1 MLVSHVSIQ
10 ICSLLAPCR
19 RPILIATKHML
30 FRGQDTS
37 GLLGLFRPT
46 IILFAFKSTFL
57 RLETRMSYR
66 TFLFLSLT
74 GLFFTGA
81 ALADQTKK
89 EVHSQ
94 ADLPR
99 ATYPVTG
106 SVSTLLQS
114 DDAVFDSAVSK
125 AAADLNA
132 LFSDYDIKDSA
143 TLISMLTAKLSLQE
157 LKGDVVGG
165 LQTISRIRELQSKP
179 DLKLT
184 AGLFDEAILK
194 AQLSVPAKQGAEYEQ
209 KVKSIYRD
217 TVNAL
222 RWDVVQDVIKS
233 ARSISGLFSESFLL
247 GNAQEKLQPE
257 IDKSGSLSRESMYA
271 LLNTR
276 ANLRIK
282 LPLNSIR
289 VNVLKAYV
297 SAHDTQKPDI
307 WAARE
312 VTLSSEDHPQQVLVG
327 IWDSGFDP
335 AVYPG
340 HLYVYPNSA
349 PYPPQGLAFTDEG
362 NPSDSALYPLS
373 PEQKQQYPEIS
384 EDLEAI
390 SDLQAGVET
399 SVTESFKKRLTT
411 MSKDDV
417 NAMFE
422 RLSFFGQM
430 AHGTHVAGIAI
441 KGNPAA
447 QLVVF
452 RFNDGLSRELHFA
465 PSTDWAHRMAANFKR
480 IGQFCAEHK
489 VRIVNLSWGDDP
501 QEFEEWLARTKGN
514 QTADERR
521 QEALE
526 LFSVWKQAIIDAMNA
541 APDTLFVTA
550 AGNSDSDA
558 GFLEDVPSSLELP
571 NLIAVG
577 ATNQAGDATS
587 FTSYG
592 KTVVVYASGY
602 HVESFIPGGKKVKF
616 SGTSMAAPQVTNLAA
631 KLFAADPSLTAG
643 KAKELIISGSTLS
656 ADGRRKLIDEK
667 RSLQLIK
674 QKATATA
681 GQ

>member
-1 MLVSHVSIQ
+1 M
-10 ICSLLAPCR
+10 P
-19 RPILIATKHML
+19 
-30 FRGQDTS
+30 
-37 GLLGLFRPT
+37 
-46 IILFAFKSTFL
+46 
-57 RLETRMSYR
+57 YR
-66 TFLFLSLT
+66 TFVFLGLT
-74 GLFFTGA
+74 GLFFAGA
-81 ALADQTKK
+81 ALADEAKK
-89 EVHSQ
+89 EVDSQ

-99 ATYPVTG
+99 ATYPFAG

-114 DDAVFDSAVSK
+114 DDSVFDSTVSK
-125 AAADLNA
+125 ATADLDA
-132 LFSDYDIKDSA
+132 LFSDYDIKDNA
-143 TLISMLTAKLSLQE
+143 TLISILTAKLSLQE
-157 LKGDVVGG
+157 LKGDAVGG

-194 AQLSVPAKQGAEYEQ
+194 AQQSVPAKQGIEYEQ
-209 KVKSIYRD
+209 RVESIYRD
-217 TVNAL
+217 SVNAL

-247 GNAQEKLQPE
+247 GDAQEKLQPE
-257 IDKSGSLSRESMYA
+257 IDKSGSLSRESVYA
-271 LLNTR
+271 LLKTR

-297 SAHDTQKPDI
+297 AAHDTQKPEI
-307 WAARE
+307 WAVRE
-312 VTLSSEDHPQQVLVG
+312 VTLSSEDHPQKVLVG

-349 PYPPQGLAFTDEG
+349 PYPAQGLAFTDDG

-399 SVTESFKKRLTT
+399 PVAESFKKRLTT

-417 NAMFE
+417 KTMFE
-422 RLSFFGQM
+422 RLSFFGNM

-489 VRIVNLSWGDDP
+489 VRVVNLSWGDDP

-514 QTADERR
+514 QTADERK

-526 LFSVWKQAIIDAMNA
+526 LFSIWKQAVIDAMNA

-550 AGNSDSDA
+550 AGNSDSDT

-602 HVESFIPGGKKVKF
+602 HVESFIPGGKMVKL

-631 KLFAADPSLTAG
+631 KLFATDPSLTAE

-656 ADGRRKLIDEK
+656 ADGKRKLIDER

-674 QKATATA
+674 QKATAA
-681 GQ
+681 ARQ

>member
-1 MLVSHVSIQ
+1 M
-10 ICSLLAPCR
+10 P
-19 RPILIATKHML
+19 
-30 FRGQDTS
+30 
-37 GLLGLFRPT
+37 
-46 IILFAFKSTFL
+46 
-57 RLETRMSYR
+57 YR
-66 TFLFLSLT
+66 TFVFLSLT

-81 ALADQTKK
+81 ALADETKK

-114 DDAVFDSAVSK
+114 DDSVFDSTVNK

-132 LFSDYDIKDSA
+132 LFSDYDIKDNA
-143 TLISMLTAKLSLQE
+143 TLISILTAKLSLRE
-157 LKGDVVGG
+157 LKGDAVGG
-165 LQTISRIRELQSKP
+165 LQTISKIRELQSKP

-194 AQLSVPAKQGAEYEQ
+194 AQQNVPAKQGTEYKQE
-209 KVKSIYRD
+209 VESIYRD
-217 TVNAL
+217 SVNAL

-247 GNAQEKLQPE
+247 GDAQEKLQPE
-257 IDKSGSLSRESMYA
+257 IDKSGSLSRESVYA

-276 ANLRIK
+276 TNLRIK

-297 SAHDTQKPDI
+297 AAHDTQKPDI

-312 VTLSSEDHPQQVLVG
+312 VTFSSEDHPQKVLVG

-349 PYPPQGLAFTDEG
+349 PYPAQGLAFTDDG
-362 NPSDSALYPLS
+362 NPSDSALFPLS

-399 SVTESFKKRLTT
+399 PVTESFKKRLTT

-417 NAMFE
+417 NTMFE

-465 PSTDWAHRMAANFKR
+465 PSTDWAHRMAAYFKR

-489 VRIVNLSWGDDP
+489 VRVVNLSWGDDP

-514 QTADERR
+514 QTADERK

-526 LFSVWKQAIIDAMNA
+526 LFAIWKQAIIDAVNA

-550 AGNSDSDA
+550 AGNSDSDT
-558 GFLEDVPSSLELP
+558 GFLEDVPSSLDLP

-602 HVESFIPGGKKVKF
+602 HVESFIPGGKRVKF

-631 KLFAADPSLTAG
+631 KLFATDPSLTAER
-643 KAKELIISGSTLS
+643 AKELIISGSTLS
-656 ADGRRKLIDEK
+656 ADGKRKLIDEK

-681 GQ
+681 GKYQQHRICHFCQQWE

>member
-1 MLVSHVSIQ
+1 M
-10 ICSLLAPCR
+10 P
-19 RPILIATKHML
+19 
-30 FRGQDTS
+30 
-37 GLLGLFRPT
+37 
-46 IILFAFKSTFL
+46 
-57 RLETRMSYR
+57 YR
-66 TFLFLSLT
+66 TFLFLSLI
-74 GLFFTGA
+74 GLIFTAA
-81 ALADQTKK
+81 ALADETKK

-114 DDAVFDSAVSK
+114 DDSVFDSTVSK

-132 LFSDYDIKDSA
+132 LFSDYDIKDNA
-143 TLISMLTAKLSLQE
+143 TLISILTAKLSLQE
-157 LKGDVVGG
+157 LNGDAAGG
-165 LQTISRIRELQSKP
+165 LQTIRKIRELQSKP

-184 AGLFDEAILK
+184 ADLFDEAILK
-194 AQLSVPAKQGAEYEQ
+194 AQQSVPAKQGTEYKQ
-209 KVKSIYRD
+209 KVESIYRD
-217 TVNAL
+217 SVNAL

-233 ARSISGLFSESFLL
+233 ARSISGLFSESLLL
-247 GNAQEKLQPE
+247 GDAQEKLQPE
-257 IDKSGSLSRESMYA
+257 IDKSGSLSRESVYA

-276 ANLRIK
+276 TNLRIK

-289 VNVLKAYV
+289 VNVLNAYV
-297 SAHDTQKPDI
+297 AAHDTEKPDI

-312 VTLSSEDHPQQVLVG
+312 ATLSSEDHPQKVLVG

-349 PYPPQGLAFTDEG
+349 PYPAQGLAFTDDG

-373 PEQKQQYPEIS
+373 PEQKRQYPEIS

-390 SDLQAGVET
+390 ADLQAGVET
-399 SVTESFKKRLTT
+399 PVTESFKKRLITK
-411 MSKDDV
+411 SKDDV
-417 NAMFE
+417 KTMFE
-422 RLSFFGQM
+422 RLSFFGNM

-452 RFNDGLSRELHFA
+452 RFNDGLSRELQFA

-489 VRIVNLSWGDDP
+489 VRVVNLSWGDDP
-501 QEFEEWLARTKGN
+501 QEFEEWLARTKGS
-514 QTADERR
+514 QTADERK

-526 LFSVWKQAIIDAMNA
+526 LFSIWKQAIIDAMNA

-550 AGNSDSDA
+550 AGNADSDT

-602 HVESFIPGGKKVKF
+602 HVESFIPGGKKVKL

-631 KLFAADPSLTAG
+631 KLFATDPSLTAE

-656 ADGRRKLIDEK
+656 ADGKRKLIDEK

-681 GQ
+681 GKYQQPRICHFCQLWE

>member
-1 MLVSHVSIQ
+1 M
-10 ICSLLAPCR
+10 P
-19 RPILIATKHML
+19 
-30 FRGQDTS
+30 
-37 GLLGLFRPT
+37 
-46 IILFAFKSTFL
+46 
-57 RLETRMSYR
+57 YR
-66 TFLFLSLT
+66 TFFILSLI

-81 ALADQTKK
+81 GLADETKK

-114 DDAVFDSAVSK
+114 DDSVFDSTVSK

-132 LFSDYDIKDSA
+132 LFSDYDIKDNA
-143 TLISMLTAKLSLQE
+143 TLISMLAAKLSLQE
-157 LKGDVVGG
+157 LKGDAAGG
-165 LQTISRIRELQSKP
+165 LQTISRIRELQSKT

-184 AGLFDEAILK
+184 ACLFDEAILK
-194 AQLSVPAKQGAEYEQ
+194 AQQSVPAKQGTEYEQ
-209 KVKSIYRD
+209 KVESIYRD
-217 TVNAL
+217 AVNAL
-222 RWDVVQDVIKS
+222 RWDLVQDVIKS

-247 GNAQEKLQPE
+247 GDAQEKLQPE
-257 IDKSGSLSRESMYA
+257 IDKSGSLSRESVYA

-297 SAHDTQKPDI
+297 AAHDTQKPDI

-312 VTLSSEDHPQQVLVG
+312 VTLSSEDHPQKVPVG

-340 HLYVYPNSA
+340 HLYVYANSA
-349 PYPPQGLAFTDEG
+349 PYPAQGLAFTDEG

-399 SVTESFKKRLTT
+399 PVTESFKKRLTT

-417 NAMFE
+417 KTMFE
-422 RLSFFGQM
+422 RLSFFGNM

-452 RFNDGLSRELHFA
+452 RFNDGLSRELHFP

-489 VRIVNLSWGDDP
+489 VRVVNLSWGDDP
-501 QEFEEWLARTKGN
+501 QEFEEWLSRTKGN
-514 QTADERR
+514 QTADERK

-550 AGNSDSDA
+550 AGNADSDA

-571 NLIAVG
+571 NVITVG
-577 ATNQAGDATS
+577 ATNEAGDATS

-631 KLFAADPSLTAG
+631 KLFATDPSLTAVE
-643 KAKELIISGSTLS
+643 AKELIISGSTLS
-656 ADGRRKLIDEK
+656 ADGKRKLIDEK
-667 RSLQLIK
+667 RSLQLLK
-674 QKATATA
+674 QKVTATA
-681 GQ
+681 SQ

>member
-1 MLVSHVSIQ
+1 M
-10 ICSLLAPCR
+10 P
-19 RPILIATKHML
+19 
-30 FRGQDTS
+30 
-37 GLLGLFRPT
+37 
-46 IILFAFKSTFL
+46 
-57 RLETRMSYR
+57 YR
-66 TFLFLSLT
+66 TFVFLSLI
-74 GLFFTGA
+74 GLFFIGA
-81 ALADQTKK
+81 ALCGEAKK

-94 ADLPR
+94 ADIPR
-99 ATYPVTG
+99 ATYPFTG

-114 DDAVFDSAVSK
+114 DDSVFDSTVSK
-125 AAADLNA
+125 ATADLDA
-132 LFSDYDIKDSA
+132 LFSDYDIKDNA
-143 TLISMLTAKLSLQE
+143 TLISILTAKLSLQE
-157 LKGDVVGG
+157 LKGDAVGG

-194 AQLSVPAKQGAEYEQ
+194 AQQSVPAKQGIEYEQ
-209 KVKSIYRD
+209 RVESIYRD
-217 TVNAL
+217 SVNAL

-247 GNAQEKLQPE
+247 GDAQEKLQPE
-257 IDKSGSLSRESMYA
+257 IDKSGSLSRESVYA
-271 LLNTR
+271 LLKTR

-297 SAHDTQKPDI
+297 AAHDTQKPEI
-307 WAARE
+307 WAVRE
-312 VTLSSEDHPQQVLVG
+312 VTLSSEDHPQKVLVG

-349 PYPPQGLAFTDEG
+349 PYPAQGLAFTDDG

-399 SVTESFKKRLTT
+399 PVAESFKKRLTT

-417 NAMFE
+417 KTMFE
-422 RLSFFGQM
+422 RLSFFGNM

-489 VRIVNLSWGDDP
+489 VRVVNLSWGDDP

-514 QTADERR
+514 QTADERK

-526 LFSVWKQAIIDAMNA
+526 LFSIWKQAVIDAMNA

-550 AGNSDSDA
+550 AGNSDSDT

-602 HVESFIPGGKKVKF
+602 HVESFIPGGKMVKL

-631 KLFAADPSLTAG
+631 KLFATDPSLTAE

-656 ADGRRKLIDEK
+656 ADGKRKLIDER

-674 QKATATA
+674 QKATAA
-681 GQ
+681 ARQ

>member
-1 MLVSHVSIQ
+1 M
-10 ICSLLAPCR
+10 P
-19 RPILIATKHML
+19 
-30 FRGQDTS
+30 
-37 GLLGLFRPT
+37 
-46 IILFAFKSTFL
+46 
-57 RLETRMSYR
+57 YR
-66 TFLFLSLT
+66 TFVFLSLT
-74 GLFFTGA
+74 GLFLIGA
-81 ALADQTKK
+81 ALCGEAKK

-99 ATYPVTG
+99 ATYPFTG

-114 DDAVFDSAVSK
+114 DDSVFDSTVDK
-125 AAADLNA
+125 AAADLDA
-132 LFSDYDIKDSA
+132 LFSDYDIKDNA
-143 TLISMLTAKLSLQE
+143 TLISILTAKLSLQE
-157 LKGDVVGG
+157 LKGDTVGG

-194 AQLSVPAKQGAEYEQ
+194 AQQSVPAKQGTEYKQ
-209 KVKSIYRD
+209 KVESIYRD
-217 TVNAL
+217 SVNAL

-247 GNAQEKLQPE
+247 GDAQEKLQPE
-257 IDKSGSLSRESMYA
+257 IDKSGSLSRESVYA
-271 LLNTR
+271 LLNART
-276 ANLRIK
+276 NLRIK

-297 SAHDTQKPDI
+297 AAHDTQKPDI

-312 VTLSSEDHPQQVLVG
+312 VTLSSEDHPQKVLVG

-349 PYPPQGLAFTDEG
+349 PYPAQGLAFTDDG
-362 NPSDSALYPLS
+362 NPSDSALHPLS

-390 SDLQAGVET
+390 SDLQVGVET
-399 SVTESFKKRLTT
+399 PVTESFKKRLTT

-417 NAMFE
+417 KTMFD
-422 RLSFFGQM
+422 RLSFFGHM

-441 KGNPAA
+441 KGNPVA

-452 RFNDGLSRELHFA
+452 RFNDGLSRELHFP

-489 VRIVNLSWGDDP
+489 VRVVNLSWGDDP

-514 QTADERR
+514 QTPNERK

-550 AGNSDSDA
+550 AGNSDSDT
-558 GFLEDVPSSLELP
+558 GFLENVPSSLELP

-592 KTVVVYASGY
+592 KTVVAYANGY

-631 KLFAADPSLTAG
+631 KLFATDPSLTAE

-656 ADGRRKLIDEK
+656 ADGKRKLIDEK

>member
-1 MLVSHVSIQ
+1 M
-10 ICSLLAPCR
+10 P
-19 RPILIATKHML
+19 
-30 FRGQDTS
+30 
-37 GLLGLFRPT
+37 
-46 IILFAFKSTFL
+46 
-57 RLETRMSYR
+57 YR
-66 TFLFLSLT
+66 TFVFLSLT
-74 GLFFTGA
+74 GLFFIGA
-81 ALADQTKK
+81 ALCGEAKK

-99 ATYPVTG
+99 ATYPFTG
-106 SVSTLLQS
+106 SVSTLLQA
-114 DDAVFDSAVSK
+114 DDSVFDSTVGK
-125 AAADLNA
+125 AAADLDA
-132 LFSDYDIKDSA
+132 LFSDYDIKDNA
-143 TLISMLTAKLSLQE
+143 TLISILTARLSLQE
-157 LKGDVVGG
+157 LKGDTVGG

-194 AQLSVPAKQGAEYEQ
+194 AQQSVPAKQGTEYKQ
-209 KVKSIYRD
+209 KVESIYRD
-217 TVNAL
+217 SVNAL

-247 GNAQEKLQPE
+247 GDAQEKLQPE
-257 IDKSGSLSRESMYA
+257 IDKSGSLSRESVYA

-276 ANLRIK
+276 TNLRIK

-297 SAHDTQKPDI
+297 AAHDTQKPDI
-307 WAARE
+307 WATRE
-312 VTLSSEDHPQQVLVG
+312 VTLSSEDHPQKVLVG

-349 PYPPQGLAFTDEG
+349 PYPAQGLAFTDDG

-373 PEQKQQYPEIS
+373 PEQKQEYPEIS

-390 SDLQAGVET
+390 SDLQVGVET
-399 SVTESFKKRLTT
+399 PVTEQFKKRLTT

-417 NAMFE
+417 NTMFE
-422 RLSFFGQM
+422 RLSFFGHM

-465 PSTDWAHRMAANFKR
+465 PTTDWVHRMAANFKR

-489 VRIVNLSWGDDP
+489 VRVVNLSWGDDP

-514 QTADERR
+514 QTADQRK
-521 QEALE
+521 QEALD
-526 LFSVWKQAIIDAMNA
+526 LFSIWKQAIIDAVNA

-550 AGNSDSDA
+550 AGNSDSDT

-631 KLFAADPSLTAG
+631 KLFATDPSLTAE

-656 ADGRRKLIDEK
+656 ADGKRKLIDEK

>member
-1 MLVSHVSIQ
+1 
-10 ICSLLAPCR
+10 
-19 RPILIATKHML
+19 
-30 FRGQDTS
+30 
-37 GLLGLFRPT
+37 
-46 IILFAFKSTFL
+46 
-57 RLETRMSYR
+57 MSYR
-66 TFLFLSLT
+66 TFLFLGLA

-81 ALADQTKK
+81 ALADQIKK

-114 DDAVFDSAVSK
+114 DDSVFDSTVSK
-125 AAADLNA
+125 AVADLDA
-132 LFSDYDIKDSA
+132 LFSDYDIKDNA

-157 LKGDVVGG
+157 LKGDAVGG
-165 LQTISRIRELQSKP
+165 LQTIDRIRELQSKP
-179 DLKLT
+179 DLKLI

-194 AQLSVPAKQGAEYEQ
+194 AQQSVPPKRGTEYEQ
-209 KVKSIYRD
+209 NVASIYRD
-217 TVNAL
+217 AVNAL

-233 ARSISGLFSESFLL
+233 ARSISGLLSESFLL
-247 GNAQEKLQPE
+247 GDAQEKLQPE
-257 IDKSGSLSRESMYA
+257 IDKSGSLSRESVYA

-289 VNVLKAYV
+289 MNVLNAYV
-297 SAHDTQKPDI
+297 TAHDTQKADI

-312 VTLSSEDHPQQVLVG
+312 VTLSNEDHPQKVLIG

-349 PYPPQGLAFTDEG
+349 PYPPEGLAFTDEG

-399 SVTESFKKRLTT
+399 PLTESFKKRLAT
-411 MSKDDV
+411 MSKDEV
-417 NAMFE
+417 NTMFE

-489 VRIVNLSWGDDP
+489 VRVVNLSWGDDP

-514 QTADERR
+514 QTADERKR
-521 QEALE
+521 EALE
-526 LFSVWKQAIIDAMNA
+526 LFSIWKQAIIDALNT

-558 GFLEDVPSSLELP
+558 GFLEDVPSSLEHP
-571 NLIAVG
+571 NLITVG
-577 ATNQAGDATS
+577 ATNQAGDPTS

-602 HVESFIPGGKKVKF
+602 HVESSIPGGKKVKL

-631 KLFAADPSLTAG
+631 KLFAIDPSLTAE
-643 KAKELIISGSTLS
+643 KAKGLIISGSTLS
-656 ADGRRKLIDEK
+656 ADGKRKLIDEK

-674 QKATATA
+674 QRATGTA

>member
-1 MLVSHVSIQ
+1 MKGWPVPDFFPSFQ
-10 ICSLLAPCR
+10 
-19 RPILIATKHML
+19 
-30 FRGQDTS
+30 
-37 GLLGLFRPT
+37 
-46 IILFAFKSTFL
+46 STFL
-57 RLETRMSYR
+57 RLETRMPYR
-66 TFLFLSLT
+66 TFFILSLI

-81 ALADQTKK
+81 ALADETKK

-106 SVSTLLQS
+106 SVSTLLQA
-114 DDAVFDSAVSK
+114 DDSVFDSTVSK

-132 LFSDYDIKDSA
+132 LFSDYDIKDNA
-143 TLISMLTAKLSLQE
+143 TLISMLAAKLSLQE
-157 LKGDVVGG
+157 LKGDAAGG
-165 LQTISRIRELQSKP
+165 LQIISRIRELQSKA

-184 AGLFDEAILK
+184 ACLFDEAILK
-194 AQLSVPAKQGAEYEQ
+194 AQQSVPAKQGTEYEQ
-209 KVKSIYRD
+209 KVESIYRD
-217 TVNAL
+217 AVNAL

-247 GNAQEKLQPE
+247 GDAQEKLQPE
-257 IDKSGSLSRESMYA
+257 IDKSGSLSRESVYA

-297 SAHDTQKPDI
+297 AAHDTQKPDI

-312 VTLSSEDHPQQVLVG
+312 VTLSSEDHPQKVPVG

-340 HLYVYPNSA
+340 HLYVYANSA
-349 PYPPQGLAFTDEG
+349 PYPAQGLAFTDEG

-399 SVTESFKKRLTT
+399 PVTESFKKRLTT

-417 NAMFE
+417 KTMFE
-422 RLSFFGQM
+422 RLSFFGNM

-452 RFNDGLSRELHFA
+452 RFNDGLSRELHFP

-489 VRIVNLSWGDDP
+489 VRVVNLSWGDDP

-514 QTADERR
+514 QTADERK

-550 AGNSDSDA
+550 AGNADSDA

-571 NLIAVG
+571 NVITVG
-577 ATNQAGDATS
+577 ATNEAGDATS

-631 KLFAADPSLTAG
+631 KLFATDPSLTAV

-656 ADGRRKLIDEK
+656 ADGKRKLIDEK
-667 RSLQLIK
+667 RSLQLLK
-674 QKATATA
+674 QKVTATA
-681 GQ
+681 SQ

>member
-1 MLVSHVSIQ
+1 MPH
-10 ICSLLAPCR
+10 
-19 RPILIATKHML
+19 
-30 FRGQDTS
+30 
-37 GLLGLFRPT
+37 
-46 IILFAFKSTFL
+46 
-57 RLETRMSYR
+57 R
-66 TFLFLSLT
+66 TLLFLGLT
-74 GLFFTGA
+74 GLFLVSA
-81 ALADQTKK
+81 ALADQPKK

-114 DDAVFDSAVSK
+114 DDSVFDSTVSK
-125 AAADLNA
+125 AAADLDA
-132 LFSDYDIKDSA
+132 LFSDYDIKDNA
-143 TLISMLTAKLSLQE
+143 TLISILSAKLSLQE
-157 LKGDVVGG
+157 LKGDAAGG
-165 LQTISRIRELQSKP
+165 LQTIKRIRELQSKL

-184 AGLFDEAILK
+184 VGLFDEAILK
-194 AQLSVPAKQGAEYEQ
+194 AQQSVPARSGTEYEQ
-209 KVKSIYRD
+209 KVESIYRD
-217 TVNAL
+217 AVNAL
-222 RWDVVQDVIKS
+222 PWDVVQDVIKS
-233 ARSISGLFSESFLL
+233 ARSISGLLSEPFLL
-247 GNAQEKLQPE
+247 GDAQEKLQPE
-257 IDKSGSLSRESMYA
+257 IDKSGSLSRESIYA

-276 ANLRIK
+276 TNLRIK
-282 LPLNSIR
+282 LPLNSVR
-289 VNVLKAYV
+289 VSVLKAYV
-297 SAHDTQKPDI
+297 AAHDTQKPDI

-312 VTLSSEDHPQQVLVG
+312 VTLSSKDHPEKVLVG

-340 HLYVYPNSA
+340 HLYTYPNSA
-349 PYPPQGLAFTDEG
+349 PYPAQGLAFTDDG
-362 NPSDSALYPLS
+362 NPSDSTLYPLT

-384 EDLEAI
+384 EDLEAL
-390 SDLQAGVET
+390 SDLRAGVET
-399 SVTESFKKRLTT
+399 PVTESFKKHLTT

-417 NAMFE
+417 NTMFE
-422 RLSFFGQM
+422 RLSFFGNM

-447 QLVVF
+447 RLVVF
-452 RFNDGLSRELHFA
+452 RFNDGLSRELHFP

-489 VRIVNLSWGDDP
+489 VRVVNLSWGDDP

-514 QTADERR
+514 QTGDERK

-526 LFSVWKQAIIDAMNA
+526 LFSIWKQAIIDAMNA

-558 GFLEDVPSSLELP
+558 GFLEDVPPSLELR
-571 NLIAVG
+571 NLITVG

-592 KTVVVYASGY
+592 KTVLVYASGY

-631 KLFAADPSLTAG
+631 KLFAADPSLTAK
-643 KAKELIISGSTLS
+643 KAKELIIAGSTPS
-656 ADGRRKLIDEK
+656 ADGKRQLIDEK

-674 QKATATA
+674 QKTTAA
-681 GQ
+681 NSN

>member
-1 MLVSHVSIQ
+1 M
-10 ICSLLAPCR
+10 P
-19 RPILIATKHML
+19 
-30 FRGQDTS
+30 
-37 GLLGLFRPT
+37 
-46 IILFAFKSTFL
+46 
-57 RLETRMSYR
+57 YR
-66 TFLFLSLT
+66 TFFILSLI

-81 ALADQTKK
+81 ALADETKK

-114 DDAVFDSAVSK
+114 DDSVFDSTVSK

-132 LFSDYDIKDSA
+132 LFSDYDIKDNA
-143 TLISMLTAKLSLQE
+143 TLISMLAAKLSLQE
-157 LKGDVVGG
+157 LKGDAAGG
-165 LQTISRIRELQSKP
+165 LQTISRIRELQSKT

-184 AGLFDEAILK
+184 ACLFDEAILK
-194 AQLSVPAKQGAEYEQ
+194 AQQSVPAKQGTEYEQ
-209 KVKSIYRD
+209 KVESIYRD
-217 TVNAL
+217 AVNAL
-222 RWDVVQDVIKS
+222 RWDLVQDVIKS

-247 GNAQEKLQPE
+247 GDAQEKLQPE
-257 IDKSGSLSRESMYA
+257 IDKSGSLSRESVYA

-297 SAHDTQKPDI
+297 AAHDTQKPDI

-312 VTLSSEDHPQQVLVG
+312 VTLSSEDHPQKVPVG

-340 HLYVYPNSA
+340 HLYVYANSA
-349 PYPPQGLAFTDEG
+349 PYPAQGLAFTDEG

-399 SVTESFKKRLTT
+399 PVTESFKKRLTT

-417 NAMFE
+417 KTMFE
-422 RLSFFGQM
+422 RLSFFGNM

-452 RFNDGLSRELHFA
+452 RFNDGLSRELHFP

-489 VRIVNLSWGDDP
+489 VRVVNLSWGDDP

-514 QTADERR
+514 QTADERK

-550 AGNSDSDA
+550 AGNADSDA

-571 NLIAVG
+571 NVITVG
-577 ATNQAGDATS
+577 ATNEAGDATS

-631 KLFAADPSLTAG
+631 KLFATDPSLTAVE
-643 KAKELIISGSTLS
+643 AKELIISGSTLS
-656 ADGRRKLIDEK
+656 ADGKRKLIDEK
-667 RSLQLIK
+667 RSLQLLK
-674 QKATATA
+674 QKVTATA
-681 GQ
+681 SQ

>member
-1 MLVSHVSIQ
+1 M
-10 ICSLLAPCR
+10 P
-19 RPILIATKHML
+19 
-30 FRGQDTS
+30 
-37 GLLGLFRPT
+37 
-46 IILFAFKSTFL
+46 
-57 RLETRMSYR
+57 YR
-66 TFLFLSLT
+66 TFVFLSLT
-74 GLFFTGA
+74 GLFFIGA
-81 ALADQTKK
+81 ALCGEAKK

-99 ATYPVTG
+99 ATYPFTG

-114 DDAVFDSAVSK
+114 DDSVFDSTVGK
-125 AAADLNA
+125 VAADLDA
-132 LFSDYDIKDSA
+132 LFSDYDIKDNA
-143 TLISMLTAKLSLQE
+143 TLISILTAKLSLQE
-157 LKGDVVGG
+157 LKGDTVGG

-194 AQLSVPAKQGAEYEQ
+194 AQQSVPAKQGTEYKQ
-209 KVKSIYRD
+209 KVESIYRD
-217 TVNAL
+217 AVNAL
-222 RWDVVQDVIKS
+222 PWDVVQDVIKS

-247 GNAQEKLQPE
+247 GDAQEKLQPE
-257 IDKSGSLSRESMYA
+257 IDKSGSLSRESVYA
-271 LLNTR
+271 LLNART
-276 ANLRIK
+276 NLRIK

-297 SAHDTQKPDI
+297 AARDTQKPDI

-312 VTLSSEDHPQQVLVG
+312 VTLSSEDHPQKVLVG

-349 PYPPQGLAFTDEG
+349 PYPAQGLAFTDDG
-362 NPSDSALYPLS
+362 NPSDSALHPLS

-399 SVTESFKKRLTT
+399 PVTESFKKRLTT

-417 NAMFE
+417 KTMFE
-422 RLSFFGQM
+422 RLSFFGNM

-489 VRIVNLSWGDDP
+489 VRVVNLSWGDDP

-514 QTADERR
+514 QTADERK

-550 AGNSDSDA
+550 AGNSDSDT

-592 KTVVVYASGY
+592 KTVVVYANGY

-631 KLFAADPSLTAG
+631 KLFATDPSLTAE
-643 KAKELIISGSTLS
+643 KAKELIITGSTLS
-656 ADGRRKLIDEK
+656 ADGKRKLIDEK

>member
-1 MLVSHVSIQ
+1 M
-10 ICSLLAPCR
+10 P
-19 RPILIATKHML
+19 
-30 FRGQDTS
+30 
-37 GLLGLFRPT
+37 
-46 IILFAFKSTFL
+46 
-57 RLETRMSYR
+57 YR
-66 TFLFLSLT
+66 TFVFLSLT
-74 GLFFTGA
+74 GLFFAGA
-81 ALADQTKK
+81 ALADETKK

-106 SVSTLLQS
+106 SVSTLLLS
-114 DDAVFDSAVSK
+114 DDSVFDRTVSK

-132 LFSDYDIKDSA
+132 LFSDYDIKDNA
-143 TLISMLTAKLSLQE
+143 TLISLLTAKLSLQE
-157 LKGDVVGG
+157 LDGDASGG

-194 AQLSVPAKQGAEYEQ
+194 AQQSVPAKRGTEYKQRVE
-209 KVKSIYRD
+209 SIYRD
-217 TVNAL
+217 SVNAL

-247 GNAQEKLQPE
+247 GDAQEELQPE
-257 IDKSGSLSRESMYA
+257 IDKSGSLSRESVYV

-276 ANLRIK
+276 TNLRIK

-297 SAHDTQKPDI
+297 AAHDTQKPDI

-312 VTLSSEDHPQQVLVG
+312 VTLSSEDHPQKVLVG

-340 HLYVYPNSA
+340 NLYVYPNSA
-349 PYPPQGLAFTDEG
+349 PYPAQGLAFTDDG

-390 SDLQAGVET
+390 SDLQVGVET
-399 SVTESFKKRLTT
+399 PVTEQFKKRLTT

-417 NAMFE
+417 NTMFE
-422 RLSFFGQM
+422 RLSFFGHM

-465 PSTDWAHRMAANFKR
+465 PSTDWAHRMAANFKQ

-489 VRIVNLSWGDDP
+489 VRVVNLSWGDDP

-514 QTADERR
+514 QTADQRK

-526 LFSVWKQAIIDAMNA
+526 LFSIWKQAIIDAVNA

-550 AGNSDSDA
+550 AGNSDSDT
-558 GFLEDVPSSLELP
+558 GFLEDVPSSLDLP

-577 ATNQAGDATS
+577 ATNEAGDATS

-592 KTVVVYASGY
+592 KTVVVYAGGY

-631 KLFAADPSLTAG
+631 KLFATDPSLTAE

-656 ADGRRKLIDEK
+656 ADGKRKLIDEK

-681 GQ
+681 GKYQQHRICRFCQLWE